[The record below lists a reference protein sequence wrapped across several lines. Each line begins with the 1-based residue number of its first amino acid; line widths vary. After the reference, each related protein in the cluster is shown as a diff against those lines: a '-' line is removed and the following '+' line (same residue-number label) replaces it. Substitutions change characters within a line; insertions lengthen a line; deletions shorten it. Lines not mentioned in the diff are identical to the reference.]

1 MKRTKMAAALTA
13 GALAA
18 LLLASTALAATSG
31 TVAVTARVRAYAAVT
46 QVDASHVR
54 VQANTPWT
62 LEVET
67 ADGVVRVEGSKTSG
81 TVIALPADTAA
92 YSLVWN

>member
-1 MKRTKMAAALTA
+1 MTRTRIAAAVVA
-13 GALAA
+13 SALMG
-18 LLLASTALAATSG
+18 LLLASTALAATGG

-46 QVDASHVR
+46 QVDATHVR
-54 VQANTPWT
+54 VQANAPWV

-67 ADGVVRVEGSKTSG
+67 AKGVVCVEGCKTSG
-81 TVIALPADTAA
+81 TAVELPAGATA